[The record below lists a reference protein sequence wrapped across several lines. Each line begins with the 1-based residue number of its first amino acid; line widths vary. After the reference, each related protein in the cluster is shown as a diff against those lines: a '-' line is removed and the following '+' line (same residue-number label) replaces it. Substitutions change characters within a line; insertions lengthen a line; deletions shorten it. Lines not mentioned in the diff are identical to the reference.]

1 MDIETLL
8 KMDTTNRNKKEETK
22 KNFEDGKKNLNMIDE
37 LKNKLQENTNQD
49 LLIARKQQ
57 WGNLS
62 DSAREQFY
70 WTTPGIKYTEVDD
83 DSKIPKGG
91 RDVETNKVLPPPS
104 NFLLL
109 LLYPMEVKYLCLRDN
124 YSQFDQLAV
133 VKKEDVEEN
142 DDDGNLKSEQGDG
155 VLKNEKK
162 EVWKSTRVNP

>member
-1 MDIETLL
+1 MVWWFSKSSEQYRIFGELETIG
-8 KMDTTNRNKKEETK
+8 E
-22 KNFEDGKKNLNMIDE
+22 
-37 LKNKLQENTNQD
+37 ENTNQD

-124 YSQFDQLAV
+124 YSQFDQLVV

-155 VLKNEKK
+155 VLENEKK